1 MRQDLYED
9 LYIKEQDYWWH
20 VGKRAIVY
28 NLLERFLPPAPAPA
42 SAGPDDSGRR
52 ALDLGCGAGLNL
64 DHLARYARP
73 VGTDFSEEALRFCL
87 ARGHRMLAK
96 ADAAE
101 LPFPDCTFDIITAL
115 DVIEHVDSDH
125 DALVELRRVL
135 RPGGLLI
142 INVPAYP
149 LLWSYWDDILGH
161 RRRYTVRTL
170 ARAVARAGLRV
181 RKVSYSNALI
191 LPPVILVR
199 VLKGLLTRANTARGN
214 GRDPETDFMPVPR
227 WLNSALIAYY
237 RREARWLRHRRL
249 PFGLSVVCV
258 AQRPRPLQDQAHR

>member
-28 NLLERFLPPAPAPA
+28 GLLERFRPFLPVTHGTGNP
-42 SAGPDDSGRR
+42 RR
-52 ALDLGCGAGLNL
+52 GALALDLGCGAGLNL
-64 DHLARYARP
+64 DHLSKYAQP
-73 VGTDFSEEALRFCL
+73 VGTDFSEEALRFCQ
-87 ARGHRMLAK
+87 ARGHRMLCK
-96 ADAAE
+96 ADATE
-101 LPFPDCTFDIITAL
+101 LPFPDRSFDIITAL

-125 DALVELRRVL
+125 DALMELRRVM

-142 INVPAYP
+142 ISVPAYP

-170 ARAVARAGLRV
+170 RRAVGRADLRV
-181 RKVSYSNALI
+181 LKLSYSNALI
-191 LPPVILVR
+191 LLPTILVR
-199 VLKGLLTRANTARGN
+199 LFKGLLTRASAMRGK
-214 GRDPETDFMPVPR
+214 GKDPETDFMPVPG
-227 WLNSALIAYY
+227 WLNAMLIAYY
-237 RREARWLRHRRL
+237 RWEARLLRRNHL

-258 AQRPRPLQDQAHR
+258 AQRPQEDAHA